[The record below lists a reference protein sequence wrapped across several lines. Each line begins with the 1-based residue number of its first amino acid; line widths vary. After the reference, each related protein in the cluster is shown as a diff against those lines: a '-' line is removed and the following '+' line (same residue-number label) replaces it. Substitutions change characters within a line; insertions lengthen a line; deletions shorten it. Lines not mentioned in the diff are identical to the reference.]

1 MIETAVLS
9 FSLVLMRVATFIVVL
24 PVFSGKNLPNS
35 VKVGVA
41 MVLSAF
47 WWSCGVPSEF
57 MAAVTGGGW
66 ASAPAWCLAA
76 VREVLLGGA
85 LGFAL
90 GLFLLPMQVAGSF
103 IAQEMGLSLAAQT
116 DPSGQAS
123 MTNVSQLFHS
133 LGVLLFFALNLHH
146 TVLNVLHATFCTRP
160 IGSDFALPSAA
171 RLLSGIGDIQE
182 SGLLLAAPVAA
193 ALFIALI
200 VLMTTMR
207 TAPQLNLFSVGLPF
221 RLAVGLIAAA
231 VFFPEFCALASRV
244 LARMS
249 NVAYW

>member
-1 MIETAVLS
+1 VIETAVLS
-9 FSLVLMRVATFIVVL
+9 FGLVLVRVATFIVVL
-24 PVFSGKNLPNS
+24 PVFSGRNLPNT
-35 VKVGVA
+35 VKIGLAVA
-41 MVLSAF
+41 LAAF

-57 MAAVTGGGW
+57 MGALTGSGW
-66 ASAPAWCLAA
+66 ASMPAWCMAA
-76 VREVLLGGA
+76 VREVLLGGS

-90 GLFLLPMQVAGSF
+90 GLFLVPVQIAGSF
-103 IAQEMGLSLAAQT
+103 IAQEMGLNLASQT
-116 DPSGQAS
+116 DPSGQATAS
-123 MTNVSQLFHS
+123 NVSQLFHG

-146 TVLNVLHATFCTRP
+146 TVLGVLHATFFSRP
-160 IGSDFALPSAA
+160 VGSDFTLPSAA
-171 RLLSGIGDIQE
+171 RLLNGMSEINE
-182 SGLLLAAPVAA
+182 SGLLLAAPIVA

-231 VFFPEFCALASRV
+231 AFFPEFCTLATRI
-244 LARMS
+244 LNRMS

>member
-1 MIETAVLS
+1 VIETAVLS
-9 FSLVLMRVATFIVVL
+9 FGLVLMRVSTFIVVL
-24 PVFSGKNLPNS
+24 PVFSGRNLPHT
-35 VKVGVA
+35 VKIGLAVA
-41 MVLSAF
+41 LSAF

-57 MAAVTGGGW
+57 LAALTSSGW
-66 ASAPAWCLAA
+66 GSMPAWCMAA

-90 GLFLLPMQVAGSF
+90 GLFLVPVQIAGAF
-103 IAQEMGLSLAAQT
+103 IAQEMGLNLATQT
-116 DPSGQAS
+116 DPSGQAAA
-123 MTNVSQLFHS
+123 TNVSQLFHS
-133 LGVLLFFALNLHH
+133 LGILLFFALNLHH
-146 TVLNVLHATFCTRP
+146 TMLGVLHTTFFNRP
-160 IGSDFALPSAA
+160 IGSDFTLPSAT
-171 RLLSGIGDIQE
+171 RLLNGMTEVNE

-193 ALFIALI
+193 ALFIALL

-231 VFFPEFCALASRV
+231 VFFPEFCNLAARIF
-244 LARMS
+244 ARMS